1 MKINRTMSIS
11 NILRNLCSIRQKIK
25 IKNTF
30 ADIVYNFFS
39 SEKVLQEHREICL
52 EINGKKS
59 LELKIGTIRFKNCFK
74 QIAVPF

>member
-30 ADIVYNFFS
+30 ADIVYDFLA
-39 SEKVLQEHREICL
+39 V
-52 EINGKKS
+52 KKF
-59 LELKIGTIRFKNCFK
+59 RKN
-74 QIAVPF
+74 IERYV